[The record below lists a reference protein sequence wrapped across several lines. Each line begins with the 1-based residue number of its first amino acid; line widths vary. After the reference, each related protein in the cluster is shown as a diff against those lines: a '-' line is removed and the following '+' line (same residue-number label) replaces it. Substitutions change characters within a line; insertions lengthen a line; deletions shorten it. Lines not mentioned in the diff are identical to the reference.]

1 MYRRNQVEWAIW
13 QCLDRGS
20 RTSDEP
26 PKTIVHTVKR
36 LLDVDRQLGID
47 TRAPER
53 WKRQFAFLE
62 GVPQGRGGE
71 HSYRLE
77 EVVSLW
83 IGTQYLAAGLPQ
95 TEVIQFL
102 RVLKGALDKEVPVIL
117 EPYGRQIEGAR
128 KQGGDLARGL
138 RAVSLVEP
146 RQHVYVL
153 TEEVTANGVLTSA
166 TRRGSSKISNIC
178 HGREELLEFIET
190 YVSRSKRLVVVEI
203 ANAVLSLAYF
213 LTQAPLIRRGRP
225 A

>member
-1 MYRRNQVEWAIW
+1 
-13 QCLDRGS
+13 
-20 RTSDEP
+20 
-26 PKTIVHTVKR
+26 
-36 LLDVDRQLGID
+36 
-47 TRAPER
+47 
-53 WKRQFAFLE
+53 
-62 GVPQGRGGE
+62 
-71 HSYRLE
+71 
-77 EVVSLW
+77 
-83 IGTQYLAAGLPQ
+83 
-95 TEVIQFL
+95 
-102 RVLKGALDKEVPVIL
+102 
-117 EPYGRQIEGAR
+117 
-128 KQGGDLARGL
+128 
-138 RAVSLVEP
+138 VEP